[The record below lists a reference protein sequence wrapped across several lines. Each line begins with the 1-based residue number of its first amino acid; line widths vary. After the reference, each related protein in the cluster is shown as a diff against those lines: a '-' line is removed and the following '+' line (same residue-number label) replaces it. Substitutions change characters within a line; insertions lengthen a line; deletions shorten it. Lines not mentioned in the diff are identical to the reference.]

1 MGRWVESLGD
11 QSGEG
16 GNSGKKRVK
25 VVAEASYATTTP
37 NRLMHASLRSASPNK
52 PLIGS
57 GTSRI

>member
-1 MGRWVESLGD
+1 MDRWIDGSMGRWVESLGD

-37 NRLMHASLRSASPNK
+37 KTPDACFSQVGEPK
-52 PLIGS
+52 
-57 GTSRI
+57 